1 MSLSKA
7 GRDSLA
13 NVVLMFLCKIN
24 SLRVLATAKRWVFMN
39 ESVFSMNSSY
49 HIANELFAALSKQIG
64 APALVDYGL
73 PSPVRLNR
81 GALLVLALRLARDLK
96 SETSEDRVG
105 VVLPPGLAGVLANLA
120 LFFAGKVSCVITR
133 DTDFMLHGVHEVL
146 YTNVKGTDFQRFKVC
161 SVVSHTGVLFLI
173 RCFRWIQ
180 E

>member
-24 SLRVLATAKRWVFMN
+24 SLRVLATAKRWVLMN

-49 HIANELFAALSKQIG
+49 HIANELFAALSKKIS

-81 GALLVLALRLARDLK
+81 GALLVLAFMASLVIEKRNKRRSGRRSLA
-96 SETSEDRVG
+96 SGTGGRVG
-105 VVLPPGLAGVLANLA
+105 QPRLVLCRQGSGQP
-120 LFFAGKVSCVITR
+120 
-133 DTDFMLHGVHEVL
+133 
-146 YTNVKGTDFQRFKVC
+146 
-161 SVVSHTGVLFLI
+161 
-173 RCFRWIQ
+173 
-180 E
+180 